1 MTYRITLMKLIIE
14 NFRKF
19 LTEQNFISD
28 IALDKDEEGNIILY
42 HISGAEDIEELDPD
56 VAARNLK
63 NYTTA
68 EYRTWDRP
76 RVFFFTRLGQEDT
89 GIGQIQGVPYRVRL
103 KPEQLYPIM
112 DDPAGLS
119 SKQMQQEWMT
129 ENIPEFA
136 EKMKTAQK
144 CSNSER
150 YGQYHICSKTPD
162 SDGLAYTEER
172 FAGKVFLVNNPK
184 FHHLKPNTYEM
195 VAKLAEERYNSIGFI
210 YPQSG
215 EEGNQIVA
223 LWRKVPA
230 EKLDKE
236 FY

>member
-1 MTYRITLMKLIIE
+1 MKLIIE
-14 NFRKF
+14 NFRRF

-28 IALDKDEEGNIILY
+28 IPLETDDEGNVILY
-42 HISGAEDIEELDPD
+42 HVSGAEDIEELDPD
-56 VAARNLK
+56 IAARNLQ

-103 KPEQLYPIM
+103 RPDQLYPIM

-119 SKQMQQEWMT
+119 SKQEQQNWMT
-129 ENIPEFA
+129 DNVPEFA
-136 EKMKTAQK
+136 AKIGEAQK
-144 CSNSER
+144 CSFDEKYN
-150 YGQYHICSKTPD
+150 QWHICSKTPD
-162 SDGLAYTEER
+162 SDGLYYTDEK
-172 FAGKVFLVNNPK
+172 FAGKIFLIDNPK

-210 YPQSG
+210 YPQSA
-215 EEGNQIVA
+215 EEENQIVA
-223 LWRKVPA
+223 LWRKISA
-230 EKLDKE
+230 EKLEKE

>member
-1 MTYRITLMKLIIE
+1 MKLIIE

-28 IALDKDEEGNIILY
+28 IPLEQDDEGNIILY
-42 HISGAEDIEELDPD
+42 HVSNTEDIQELDPD
-56 VAARNLK
+56 IAARNLK
-63 NYTTA
+63 NYTQQ
-68 EYRTWDRP
+68 EYRSWDRP

-89 GIGQIQGVPYRVRL
+89 GIGRIDGVPYRVRL
-103 KPEQLYPIM
+103 RPNQLYPIM

-119 SKQMQQEWMT
+119 SKQEQQNWM
-129 ENIPEFA
+129 EANIPEFA

-144 CSNSER
+144 CSVGER
-150 YGQYHICSKTPD
+150 YNEWHICTKTKD
-162 SDGLAYTEER
+162 SDGLYYTKER
-172 FAGKVFLVNNPK
+172 HAGDTLLVDNPK

-195 VAKLAEERYNSIGFI
+195 VANLAEERYNSIGFI
-210 YPQSG
+210 YPQSNQQD
-215 EEGNQIVA
+215 NQIVA

>member
-1 MTYRITLMKLIIE
+1 MKLIIE

-28 IALDKDEEGNIILY
+28 IPLEQDEEGNIILY
-42 HISGAEDIEELDPD
+42 HVSGAEDIEELDPE

-68 EYRTWDRP
+68 EYRSWDRP

-103 KPEQLYPIM
+103 RPNQLYPIM

-129 ENIPEFA
+129 ENVPEFA
-136 EKMKTAQK
+136 EKIGEAKK
-144 CSNSER
+144 CSSDEKYN
-150 YGQYHICSKTPD
+150 QWHICSKTPD
-162 SDGLAYTEER
+162 SDGLLYTER
-172 FAGKVFLVNNPK
+172 KYAGKFLLVDDPK

-215 EEGNQIVA
+215 EEGNQIVS

-230 EKLDKE
+230 EKLDKD

>member
-1 MTYRITLMKLIIE
+1 MKLIIE
-14 NFRKF
+14 NFRRF

-28 IALDKDEEGNIILY
+28 IPLEQDEEGNVILY
-42 HISGAEDIEELDPD
+42 HVSSVDDIEEPDPD
-56 VAARNLK
+56 IAARNLQ

-103 KPEQLYPIM
+103 RPDQLYPIM

-129 ENIPEFA
+129 DNVPEFA
-136 EKMKTAQK
+136 AKIGEAQK
-144 CSNSER
+144 CSFGEKYN
-150 YGQYHICSKTPD
+150 QWHICSKTPD
-162 SDGLAYTEER
+162 SDGLYYTDEK
-172 FAGKVFLVNNPK
+172 FAGKMFLINNPR

-215 EEGNQIVA
+215 EEENQIVA

-230 EKLDKE
+230 EKLEKE

>member
-1 MTYRITLMKLIIE
+1 MKLLIE
-14 NFRKF
+14 NWRKF

-28 IALDKDEEGNIILY
+28 IPLETDEEGNVILY
-42 HISGAEDIEELDPD
+42 HVSTAEDIEELDPD
-56 VAARNLK
+56 VATRNLK
-63 NYTTA
+63 NYTQQ
-68 EYRTWDRP
+68 EYRSWDRP
-76 RVFFFTRLGQEDT
+76 RVFFFTRLGQEDIGVGKIH
-89 GIGQIQGVPYRVRL
+89 GIPYRVRL

-112 DDPAGLS
+112 EDPAGLS

-136 EKMKTAQK
+136 EKTKEAQK

-162 SDGLAYTEER
+162 SDGLYFTDER
-172 FAGKVFLVNNPK
+172 FAGKMFLVNNPK

-195 VAKLAEERYNSIGFI
+195 VAQLAEERYNSIGFI

-215 EEGNQIVA
+215 KKDNQIVA
-223 LWRKVPA
+223 LWRKIPA
-230 EKLDKE
+230 EKLDKD

>member
-1 MTYRITLMKLIIE
+1 MKLIIE

-19 LTEQNFISD
+19 LAEQNFISD
-28 IALDKDEEGNIILY
+28 IPLETDEEGNVILY
-42 HISGAEDIEELDPD
+42 HVSGAEDIEELDPD
-56 VAARNLK
+56 VAAKNLK

-76 RVFFFTRLGQEDT
+76 RVFFFTRLGQVDT
-89 GIGQIQGVPYRVRL
+89 GIGQIQGIPYRVRI
-103 KPEQLYPIM
+103 KPNQLYPIM

-119 SKQMQQEWMT
+119 SKQEQQNWMS
-129 ENIPEFA
+129 ENVPEFA
-136 EKMKTAQK
+136 EKMQEAQK
-144 CSNSER
+144 CLNTER

-162 SDGLAYTEER
+162 SDGLYFTDER
-172 FAGKVFLVNNPK
+172 FAGKVFLVDNPR

-195 VAKLAEERYNSIGFI
+195 VAQLAEERYNSIGFI

-215 EEGNQIVA
+215 EKDNQIVS

-230 EKLDKE
+230 EKLDKD

>member
-1 MTYRITLMKLIIE
+1 MKLIIE
-14 NFRKF
+14 SFRKF
-19 LTEQNFISD
+19 LTEENFISD
-28 IALDKDEEGNIILY
+28 IPLEQDEEGNIILY
-42 HISGAEDIEELDPD
+42 HVSSVDDIEELDPEI
-56 VAARNLK
+56 AARNLQ

-103 KPEQLYPIM
+103 RPDQLYPIM

-129 ENIPEFA
+129 DNVPEFA
-136 EKMKTAQK
+136 AKIGEAQK
-144 CSNSER
+144 CSFGEKYN
-150 YGQYHICSKTPD
+150 QWHICSKTPD
-162 SDGLAYTEER
+162 SDGLYYTDEK
-172 FAGKVFLVNNPK
+172 FAGKMFLIDNPK

-215 EEGNQIVA
+215 EEENQIVA

-230 EKLDKE
+230 EKLEKE

>member
-1 MTYRITLMKLIIE
+1 MKLIIE

-63 NYTTA
+63 NYTQQ
-68 EYRTWDRP
+68 EYRSWDRP
-76 RVFFFTRLGQEDT
+76 RIFFFTRLGQEDT
-89 GIGQIQGVPYRVRL
+89 GIGKIQGVPYRVRL

-136 EKMKTAQK
+136 EKIQTAQK

-172 FAGKVFLVNNPK
+172 FAGKVFLVDNPK
-184 FHHLKPNTYEM
+184 FHHLKPNTYDM
-195 VAKLAEERYNSIGFI
+195 VANLAEERYNSIGFI

-215 EEGNQIVA
+215 QKGNQIVA

>member
-1 MTYRITLMKLIIE
+1 MKLIIE
-14 NFRKF
+14 SFRKF

-28 IALDKDEEGNIILY
+28 IPLEQDEEGNIILY
-42 HISGAEDIEELDPD
+42 HVSSVDDIEELDPEI
-56 VAARNLK
+56 AARNLQ

-103 KPEQLYPIM
+103 RPDQLYPIM

-136 EKMKTAQK
+136 EKMKEAQK

-150 YGQYHICSKTPD
+150 YGQYHICSKTSD
-162 SDGLAYTEER
+162 SDGLYFTDER
-172 FAGKVFLVNNPK
+172 FAGKIFLVDNPK

-215 EEGNQIVA
+215 EEENQIVA

-230 EKLDKE
+230 EKLEKE

>member
-1 MTYRITLMKLIIE
+1 MKLIIE

-19 LTEQNFISD
+19 LAEQNFISD
-28 IALDKDEEGNIILY
+28 IPLETDEEGNIILY
-42 HISGAEDIEELDPD
+42 HVSGAEDIEELDPD
-56 VAARNLK
+56 VAAKNLK

-76 RVFFFTRLGQEDT
+76 RVFFFTRLGQVDT

-103 KPEQLYPIM
+103 RPNQLYPIM

-119 SKQMQQEWMT
+119 SKQEQQNWM
-129 ENIPEFA
+129 EKNIPEFA
-136 EKMKTAQK
+136 ERAQQAQK

-150 YGQYHICSKTPD
+150 YGQYHICSKTLD
-162 SDGLAYTEER
+162 SDGLYFTEER
-172 FAGKVFLVNNPK
+172 FAGKKFLVDNPK
-184 FHHLKPNTYEM
+184 FHHLRPNTYEM
-195 VAKLAEERYNSIGFI
+195 VAQLAEERYNSIGFI

-215 EEGNQIVA
+215 EKDNQIVA

-230 EKLDKE
+230 EKLDKD

>member
-1 MTYRITLMKLIIE
+1 MKLIIE

-28 IALDKDEEGNIILY
+28 IPLEQDEEGNIILY
-42 HISGAEDIEELDPD
+42 HVSRVDDIEELDPD
-56 VAARNLK
+56 IAARNLQ

-89 GIGQIQGVPYRVRL
+89 GIGQIQGIPYRVRVS
-103 KPEQLYPIM
+103 PYTLYPIM
-112 DDPAGLS
+112 EDPAGLS
-119 SKQMQQEWMT
+119 SKQEQQNWME
-129 ENIPEFA
+129 ENIPEFT
-136 EKMKTAQK
+136 EKMQEAQK

-162 SDGLAYTEER
+162 SDGLAFTEER
-172 FAGKVFLVNNPK
+172 FAGKRFLVDNPK
-184 FHHLKPNTYEM
+184 FHHLRPNTYEM
-195 VAKLAEERYNSIGFI
+195 VAQLAEERYNSIGFI

-215 EEGNQIVA
+215 EKDNQIVV

-230 EKLDKE
+230 EKLDKD

>member
-1 MTYRITLMKLIIE
+1 MKLLLE
-14 NFRKF
+14 NWRKF
-19 LTEQNFISD
+19 LTEQNFISE
-28 IALDKDEEGNIILY
+28 IPLEQDEEGNIILY
-42 HISGAEDIEELDPD
+42 HVSRVDDIEELDPD
-56 VAARNLK
+56 IAARNLQ

-76 RVFFFTRLGQEDT
+76 RIFFFTRLGQVDT
-89 GIGQIQGVPYRVRL
+89 GLGQIQGIAYRVRL
-103 KPEQLYPIM
+103 KPSQLYPVM
-112 DDPAGLS
+112 EDPAGLS
-119 SKQMQQEWMT
+119 SKQEQQNWME
-129 ENIPEFA
+129 ENVSEFA
-136 EKMKTAQK
+136 EKMQKAQK

-162 SDGLAYTEER
+162 SDGLAFTEER
-172 FAGKVFLVNNPK
+172 FSGKKFLVDNPK

-195 VAKLAEERYNSIGFI
+195 VAQLAEERYNSIGFI

-215 EEGNQIVA
+215 EKDNQIVA

-230 EKLDKE
+230 EKLDKD

>member
-19 LTEQNFISD
+19 LIEQNFISD
-28 IALDKDEEGNIILY
+28 LSLETDEEGNVILY
-42 HISGAEDIEELDPD
+42 HVSGAEDIEELDPD

-63 NYTTA
+63 NYTQQ
-68 EYRTWDRP
+68 EYRSWDRP

-89 GIGQIQGVPYRVRL
+89 GIGQIQGVPYRVRV
-103 KPEQLYPIM
+103 KPEQLYPIY
-112 DDPAGLS
+112 DDPAQLS
-119 SKQMQQEWMT
+119 SKQMQQKWMLK
-129 ENIPEFA
+129 NVPEFA
-136 EKMKTAQK
+136 ERFESAKK
-144 CSNSER
+144 CSGDE
-150 YGQYHICSKTPD
+150 GQYHVCTKTPE

-172 FAGKVFLVNNPK
+172 FAGSALLVDSPRLR
-184 FHHLKPNTYEM
+184 HLKPNTYEM
-195 VAKLAEERYNSIGFI
+195 VAQLAEESYNSIGFI

-230 EKLDKE
+230 EKLDKQ

>member
-1 MTYRITLMKLIIE
+1 MKLIIE

-19 LTEQNFISD
+19 LSEQNFISD
-28 IALDKDEEGNIILY
+28 IPLEQDEEGNVILY
-42 HISGAEDIEELDPD
+42 HVSSAEDIEELDPD
-56 VAARNLK
+56 IAARNLQ

-76 RVFFFTRLGQEDT
+76 RVFFFTRLGQVDT
-89 GIGQIQGVPYRVRL
+89 GLGQIQGVPYRVRV
-103 KPEQLYPIM
+103 KPYTLYPIM
-112 DDPAGLS
+112 EDPAGLS
-119 SKQMQQEWMT
+119 SKQEQQNWME
-129 ENIPEFA
+129 ENVPEFA
-136 EKMKTAQK
+136 EKMQGAQK
-144 CSNSER
+144 CSNFER

-162 SDGLAYTEER
+162 SDGLAFTDDR
-172 FAGKVFLVNNPK
+172 FAGKKFLIDNPK

-195 VAKLAEERYNSIGFI
+195 VAQLAEERYNSIGFI

-215 EEGNQIVA
+215 EEENQIVA

-230 EKLDKE
+230 EKLDKD

>member
-1 MTYRITLMKLIIE
+1 MKLIIE
-14 NFRKF
+14 NKFRKF
-19 LTEQNFISD
+19 LSEQNFISE
-28 IALDKDEEGNIILY
+28 IPLEQDEEGNVILY
-42 HISGAEDIEELDPD
+42 HVSRVDDIEELDPD
-56 VAARNLK
+56 VAARNLQ

-103 KPEQLYPIM
+103 RPDQLYPIM

-119 SKQMQQEWMT
+119 SKQEQQNWMT

-136 EKMKTAQK
+136 EKMQEAQK

-162 SDGLAYTEER
+162 SDGLYFTDER
-172 FAGKVFLVNNPK
+172 FAGKNISCKQPQISSPK
-184 FHHLKPNTYEM
+184 
-195 VAKLAEERYNSIGFI
+195 AKHIRNGCTTRRRTL
-210 YPQSG
+210 
-215 EEGNQIVA
+215 
-223 LWRKVPA
+223 
-230 EKLDKE
+230 
-236 FY
+236 

>member
-1 MTYRITLMKLIIE
+1 MKLIIE
-14 NFRKF
+14 SFRKF
-19 LTEQNFISD
+19 LAEQNFISE
-28 IALDKDEEGNIILY
+28 IPLEQDEKGNIILY
-42 HISGAEDIEELDPD
+42 HVSRVDDIEELDPD
-56 VAARNLK
+56 IAARNLQ

-89 GIGQIQGVPYRVRL
+89 GIGQIQGIPYRVRL
-103 KPEQLYPIM
+103 KPDQLYPIM
-112 DDPAGLS
+112 EDPAGLS
-119 SKQMQQEWMT
+119 SKQEQQNWMT

-136 EKMKTAQK
+136 EKMKGAQK

-150 YGQYHICSKTPD
+150 YGQYHICSKTSD
-162 SDGLAYTEER
+162 SDGLYFTDER
-172 FAGKVFLVNNPK
+172 FAGKIFLVDNPK

-195 VAKLAEERYNSIGFI
+195 VAQLAEERYNSIGFI

-215 EEGNQIVA
+215 EKDNQIVA

-230 EKLDKE
+230 EKLDKD

>member
-1 MTYRITLMKLIIE
+1 MKLLLE
-14 NFRKF
+14 NWRKF
-19 LTEQNFISD
+19 LTEENFISD
-28 IALDKDEEGNIILY
+28 IPLEQDEEGNVILY
-42 HISGAEDIEELDPD
+42 HVSRVDDIEELDPD
-56 VAARNLK
+56 IAVRNLQ

-76 RVFFFTRLGQEDT
+76 RIFFFTRLGQRD
-89 GIGQIQGVPYRVRL
+89 IGVGRILGTTYRVRL
-103 KPEQLYPIM
+103 SPKQLYPIM
-112 DDPAGLS
+112 EDPAGLS
-119 SKQMQQEWMT
+119 SKQEQQAWMT

-136 EKMKTAQK
+136 EKMKGAQK

-150 YGQYHICSKTPD
+150 YGQYHICSKNPD
-162 SDGLAYTEER
+162 SDGLYFTDER
-172 FAGKVFLVNNPK
+172 FAGKTFLVDNPK
-184 FHHLKPNTYEM
+184 FHGLKPNTYEM

-215 EEGNQIVA
+215 EKGNQIVA

-230 EKLDKE
+230 EKLDKD

>member
-1 MTYRITLMKLIIE
+1 MKLIIE
-14 NFRKF
+14 SFRRF

-28 IALDKDEEGNIILY
+28 IPLEQDEEGNIILY
-42 HISGAEDIEELDPD
+42 HVSTTKDIEEFDPEI
-56 VAARNLK
+56 ASKNLK
-63 NYTTA
+63 NYTQQ
-68 EYRTWDRP
+68 EYRSWDRP

-89 GIGQIQGVPYRVRL
+89 GIGRIEGVPYRVRL
-103 KPEQLYPIM
+103 RPNQLYPIM

-119 SKQMQQEWMT
+119 SKIEKQNWM
-129 ENIPEFA
+129 EANIPEFA
-136 EKMKTAQK
+136 EKMQTAQK
-144 CSNSER
+144 CSTSEK
-150 YGQYHICSKTPD
+150 YNQWHICSKTED
-162 SDGLAYTEER
+162 SDGLAYTKE
-172 FAGKVFLVNNPK
+172 GLSGNMLMVDNPK

-215 EEGNQIVA
+215 DDENQIVA

>member
-1 MTYRITLMKLIIE
+1 MKLIIE

-19 LTEQNFISD
+19 LAEQNFISE
-28 IALDKDEEGNIILY
+28 IPLEQDEEGNIILY
-42 HISGAEDIEELDPD
+42 HISSTEDIEELDPD
-56 VAARNLK
+56 IAARNLQ

-76 RVFFFTRLGQEDT
+76 RIFFFTRLGQVDT
-89 GIGQIQGVPYRVRL
+89 GLGQIQGIPYRVRV
-103 KPEQLYPIM
+103 KPYTLYPIM
-112 DDPAGLS
+112 EDPAGLS
-119 SKQMQQEWMT
+119 SKQEQQNWME
-129 ENIPEFA
+129 ENVSEFA
-136 EKMKTAQK
+136 EKMQEAQK

-162 SDGLAYTEER
+162 SDGLAFTEER
-172 FAGKVFLVNNPK
+172 FAGKKFLVDNPK

-195 VAKLAEERYNSIGFI
+195 VAQLAEERYNSIGFI

-215 EEGNQIVA
+215 EKDNQIVA

-230 EKLDKE
+230 EKLDKD

>member
-1 MTYRITLMKLIIE
+1 MKLIIE
-14 NFRKF
+14 NFRNF

-28 IALDKDEEGNIILY
+28 LPLERDEEGSIILY
-42 HISGAEDIEELDPD
+42 HISSTKDIKELDPD
-56 VAARNLK
+56 IAARNLK

-76 RVFFFTRLGQEDT
+76 RIFFFTRLGQEDT
-89 GIGQIQGVPYRVRL
+89 GIGQIQGVPYSVKLR
-103 KPEQLYPIM
+103 PNQLYPVH

-119 SKQMQQEWMT
+119 SRLERQNWMT
-129 ENIPEFA
+129 TNIPKFA
-136 EKMKTAQK
+136 EEMKEAKK
-144 CSNSER
+144 CSSSER
-150 YGQYHICSKTPD
+150 YNEWHICSKTPD
-162 SDGLAYTEER
+162 SDGLAWKEGR
-172 FAGKVFLVNNPK
+172 FGGKELLIDNPS
-184 FHHLKPNTYEM
+184 FHHLKPNTFEL

-215 EEGNQIVA
+215 ERGNLIVS

-230 EKLDKE
+230 EKLDKD

>member
-1 MTYRITLMKLIIE
+1 MKLIIE

-19 LTEQNFISD
+19 LAEQNFISE
-28 IALDKDEEGNIILY
+28 IPLEQDEEGNIILY
-42 HISGAEDIEELDPD
+42 HISSTEDIEELDPD
-56 VAARNLK
+56 IAARNLQ

-76 RVFFFTRLGQEDT
+76 RIFFFTRLGQVDT
-89 GIGQIQGVPYRVRL
+89 GLGQIQGIPYRVRL
-103 KPEQLYPIM
+103 KPYQLYPIM
-112 DDPAGLS
+112 EDPAGLS
-119 SKQMQQEWMT
+119 SKQEQQNWME
-129 ENIPEFA
+129 ENVSEFA
-136 EKMKTAQK
+136 EKMQEAQK

-162 SDGLAYTEER
+162 SDGLAFTEER
-172 FAGKVFLVNNPK
+172 FAGKKFLVDNPK

-195 VAKLAEERYNSIGFI
+195 VAQLAEERYNSIGFI

-215 EEGNQIVA
+215 EKDNQIVA

-230 EKLDKE
+230 EKLDKD